1 MTYYNYCSTIFFEVF
16 LHLNPTMTFTKPAT
30 KRRLEKTLANLSKNG
45 IDAQIVQ
52 TGQEARDKVLSLIP
66 AGAEVMTMTSITL
79 EQLGLTQ
86 EINESGKYKSVKNK
100 LSLMDRKTQ
109 GQEMQKE
116 GAAAQWSIGSIH
128 AVTEKGNVYV
138 ASNSGSQ
145 MPGYAY
151 GSANVIWVASTKKI
165 VKDANEA
172 IERINEHIVPLE
184 SERARKAYNLPDS
197 FNTFVSKLLIFNR
210 ELIPNRV
217 KMVFVNE
224 DLGF

>member
-1 MTYYNYCSTIFFEVF
+1 
-16 LHLNPTMTFTKPAT
+16 MTFNQLAT
-30 KRRLEKTLANLSKNG
+30 KKQLEKTLANLSKNG
-45 IDAQIVQ
+45 IDAQVVQ
-52 TGQEARDKVLSLIP
+52 TGQEAREKVLSLIP

-79 EQLGLTQ
+79 EQLSLTK

-109 GQEMQKE
+109 GRQMQKE
-116 GAAAQWSIGSIH
+116 GAAPEWSIGSVH

-145 MPGYAY
+145 LPGYAY
-151 GSANVIWVASTKKI
+151 GSENIIWVASTKKI

-172 IERINEHIVPLE
+172 MKRISEHIVPLE
-184 SERARKAYNLPDS
+184 SERARKAYNLPET
-197 FNTFVSKLLIFNR
+197 FNTFISKLLIFNR
-210 ELIPNRV
+210 EPVPNRI
-217 KMVFVNE
+217 KLIFVNE

>member
-1 MTYYNYCSTIFFEVF
+1 
-16 LHLNPTMTFTKPAT
+16 MTFTKLAT
-30 KRRLEKTLANLSKNG
+30 KKQLEKTLVNLSKNG
-45 IDAQIVQ
+45 INAEVAQTV
-52 TGQEARDKVLSLIP
+52 QEAREKVLSLIP

-79 EQLGLTQ
+79 EQLGLTK

-109 GQEMQKE
+109 SMQMQKE
-116 GAAAQWSIGSIH
+116 GTAAQWSIGSIH

-145 MPGYAY
+145 LPGYAY

-172 IERINEHIVPLE
+172 MERISEHIVPLE
-184 SERARKAYNLPDS
+184 SERARKAYNLPET
-197 FNTFVSKLLIFNR
+197 FNTFISKLLIFNR
-210 ELIPNRV
+210 ELIPDRI
-217 KMVFVNE
+217 KLIFVNE